1 MSKETISIGEAELE
15 IMKVIWKAGE
25 PINSVTICQAVEK
38 KNWKRTTI
46 ATFLT
51 RLTEKGALAAEKRGK
66 LYYYTPLISAKEYR
80 RLQTRKLLKN
90 LYNDSVK
97 EFAVALFE
105 DEQLSDSDI
114 KELRAI
120 FDETE
125 E

>member
-1 MSKETISIGEAELE
+1 MSKEMISIGEAELE
-15 IMKVIWKAGE
+15 IMKVIWKATE

-38 KNWKRTTI
+38 RNWKRTTI

-51 RLTEKGALAAEKRGK
+51 RLTEKGALNAEKRGK
-66 LYYYTPLISAKEYR
+66 LYYYTPNITAKEYR
-80 RLQTRKLLKN
+80 RMQTKKLLKS

-105 DEQLSDSDI
+105 EEQLSDTEI
-114 KELRAI
+114 QELRAI
-120 FDETE
+120 FDDGE